1 MYEGERLRREGCRQV
16 KEEKIP
22 YTIFQNVFGVI
33 KTCLN
38 AHTHYLSLEPNIQK
52 LAIGKWNGLKSI

>member
-38 AHTHYLSLEPNIQK
+38 THTHYLSLEPNIQK
-52 LAIGKWNGLKSI
+52 LAIGK